1 MRQSCCKIAEYFVQ
15 GSFLINRAVT
25 AATGW
30 ADLYLS
36 TMNRLPAEGL
46 PKVGE
51 PQTSCFS
58 QFSA

>member
-15 GSFLINRAVT
+15 VSFLIKLAAT

-36 TMNRLPAEGL
+36 TMNC
-46 PKVGE
+46 E
-51 PQTSCFS
+51 PQTACFS